1 MGAGPSLDD
10 QFEAILRD
18 RAVYPVFQPVVSV
31 ADRSVVGFEA
41 LARGPRGPYESAAAL
56 FHTAARLGRQAD
68 LDWLCADVA
77 GERFMAS
84 ASADL
89 ALFVNLDPYT
99 LRGPFRQ
106 RLLDVFEDLMRER
119 QVVIEITERAV
130 TQDPP
135 ALMDAVMH
143 ARRLRGRVALDDVG
157 VEPSSLAAMP
167 LVNPDIIKID
177 RSVVQAHSPA
187 WAVSHVINAVLHEAA
202 RSGAQILAEGIED
215 EEHLEV
221 ARSLGA
227 TLAQGYL
234 FGRPGELPAR
244 VRVSTL
250 ELARVTPREV
260 PVKTPFEMLSR
271 TDPVNPTTE
280 PLLAA
285 MTGHIENQ
293 ALHTDDSA
301 ILVVNVGHAGNLDD
315 EARLRYG
322 YITARGIEVYL
333 LGHGVPRVPSGRVRG
348 VPLDAGDPLVNER
361 AALFIGSHYAS
372 GVFARE
378 TATGFDA
385 GICYDRER
393 VVEATLPLI
402 RRLGRG

>member
-1 MGAGPSLDD
+1 MAAEPSLDD

-18 RAVYPVFQPVVSV
+18 RTLYPVFQPVVSI

-41 LARGPRGPYESAAAL
+41 LARGPEGPYRKAGAL
-56 FHTAARLGRQAD
+56 FQTAARLGRSAD
-68 LDWLCADVA
+68 LDWLCAGIA
-77 GERFMAS
+77 GEQFVA
-84 ASADL
+84 APFGDL

-99 LRGPFRQ
+99 LRRSFRQ
-106 RLLDVFEDLMRER
+106 RLLDVLADVLRER

-135 ALMDAVMH
+135 ALMEAVIQ
-143 ARRLRGRVALDDVG
+143 ARRLSARVALDDVG

-187 WAVSHVINAVLHEAA
+187 WAVSHVVNAVLHEAA
-202 RSGAQILAEGIED
+202 RSGAQILAEGIEN
-215 EEHLEV
+215 EEHLDV

-234 FGRPGELPAR
+234 FGRPSPLPGA
-244 VRVSTL
+244 VRRSTL
-250 ELARVTPREV
+250 PLARVTPRQV
-260 PVKTPFEMLSR
+260 PEQTPFEMLSR
-271 TDPVNPTTE
+271 ADPVNPTTE
-280 PLLAA
+280 ALLAA

-322 YITARGIEVYL
+322 YITVRGIDVYV
-333 LGHGVPRVPSGRVRG
+333 LGHEMPRDPGARVRG
-348 VPLDAGDPLVNER
+348 VPLDATDPLVHER
-361 AALFIGSHYAS
+361 AALFIGSHHAS

-378 TATGFDA
+378 TADGFDA
-385 GICYDRER
+385 GVCYDRER
-393 VVEATLPLI
+393 IVAATLPLV
-402 RRLGRG
+402 RRLGK

>member
-1 MGAGPSLDD
+1 MGAQPSLDD
-10 QFEAILRD
+10 QFEAIIRD
-18 RAVYPVFQPVVSV
+18 RAIYPVFQPVVSI
-31 ADRSVVGFEA
+31 ADGGVVGFEA
-41 LARGPRGPYESAAAL
+41 LARGPAGPYENAAAL
-56 FHTAARLGRQAD
+56 FEAAGRLGRFAD
-68 LDWLCADVA
+68 LDWLCADMA
-77 GERFMAS
+77 GERFMATEFP
-84 ASADL
+84 DL
-89 ALFVNLDPYT
+89 ALFVNLDPAT
-99 LRGPFRQ
+99 MGGPFRQ
-106 RLLDVFEDLMRER
+106 KLLDVLADVMSER

-135 ALMDAVMH
+135 ALMDAVI
-143 ARRLRGRVALDDVG
+143 ASRKLSARVALDDVG

-187 WAVSHVINAVLHEAA
+187 WAVSHVVNAVLHEAA

-234 FGRPGELPAR
+234 FGRPGDLPAT
-244 VRVSTL
+244 VTPSKHV
-250 ELARVTPREV
+250 LARVTPRQV
-260 PVKTPFEMLSR
+260 PEETPFEMLSR

-280 PLLAA
+280 PLLTA

-301 ILVVNVGHAGNLDD
+301 ILVINVADVANLDD

-322 YITARGIEVYL
+322 YITTRGVEVYV
-333 LGHGVPRVPSGRVRG
+333 LGREVPPVPSGRVRG
-348 VPLDAGDPLVNER
+348 VPLDAGDPLVHER
-361 AALFIGSHYAS
+361 TALFIGSHHAS

-378 TATGFDA
+378 TAAGFDA

-393 VVEATLPLI
+393 IVEATLPLV
-402 RRLGRG
+402 RRLHK